1 MPHSDAAKL
10 RGLSTAILTP
20 FDAHGDLRLEHMP
33 ALLDFQR
40 QAGIDGVV
48 VCGTNG
54 EGTSLSVGERKQTL
68 ETAMAHREGLLVV
81 AATGAASVTDAVELT
96 KHAAM
101 VGADATLALP
111 PIFYKNPT
119 AQGLADYFLRVL
131 DAADLPCMLYNIP
144 QFSAVIIT
152 DELLALLADHPNL
165 SGIKDST
172 GDWASTNHFITAY
185 PQLRIFPGSD
195 RLLARGLA
203 AGAAGAISGG
213 ANALP
218 ELMVAIH
225 RAHHAQPNGESAM
238 EAQKR
243 LDAVID
249 ITLRYPL
256 IAVSKSVIAN
266 RGLPRLSVRSPL
278 VNLSPT
284 QEESLLRELRAIGAL
299 PH

>member
-1 MPHSDAAKL
+1 MPHANAARL

-20 FDAHGDLRLEHMP
+20 FDRHGDLKLEHMP

-40 QAGIDGVV
+40 LAGIDGVV

-54 EGTSLSVGERKQTL
+54 EGTSLSVTERKQTL
-68 ETAMAHREGLLVV
+68 EAVMAHREGLLVI

-96 KHAAM
+96 RHAGE

-131 DAADLPCMLYNIP
+131 DAADLPGLLYNIP
-144 QFSAVIIT
+144 QFSAVAIT
-152 DELLALLADHPNL
+152 DELLALLAEHPNL

-172 GDWASTNHFITAY
+172 GDWNSTSHFITAY

-195 RLLARGLA
+195 RLLARGA
-203 AGAAGAISGG
+203 VNGAAGAISGG
-213 ANALP
+213 ANAFP
-218 ELMVAIH
+218 EIMVAVC
-225 RAHHAQPNGESAM
+225 RAFATEPESKAAV
-238 EAQKR
+238 ETQRR
-243 LDAVID
+243 LDALID
-249 ITLRYPL
+249 ITIRYPL

-278 VNLSPT
+278 VDLSPM
-284 QEESLLRELRAIGAL
+284 QEESLLCELRALGVL
-299 PH
+299 PG